1 MTTQVRVFSLVTM
14 LAAVVTIAACSDDDS
29 SGPNVPREVF
39 RATLN
44 GANERPT
51 AITTNGTGTA
61 EVVIFGTPGDSISFD
76 VRIGTIDSVRLSH
89 IHRGD
94 VNTAGPIMFGFPN
107 TVPPT
112 NFAALGPFQAGM
124 ITRASATSGTFSG
137 AFTFDSLLTHMRA
150 GTAYVNV
157 HTVRNGGG
165 EIRGNLVKQ

>member
-51 AITTNGTGTA
+51 PITTNGTGTA
-61 EVVIFGTPGDSISFD
+61 EVVIFGSPGDSISFD
-76 VRIGTIDSVRLSH
+76 VRIGQIDSVRLSH

-94 VNTAGPIMFGFPN
+94 VNTAGPIIFGFPN
-107 TVPPT
+107 TVPPA
-112 NFAALGPFQAGM
+112 NFTTVVAFQAGM
-124 ITRASATSGTFSG
+124 VRRTTSTGGTFSG
-137 AFTFDSLLTHMRA
+137 SFTFDSLLTHMRA